1 MLIFFSLFLL
11 HGYLINGHD
20 VITESISKTEGS
32 PKSLPVS
39 AFAFRES
46 IARLSTRND
55 LFRQQRMHHD
65 HVHEVTFVIQ
75 QRNME
80 LLTAVLHDVSNPLS
94 ENYGQHMTKD
104 EVTTMTSN
112 PEAHKAVTDYLLTVG
127 AIINPEDVGIDYI
140 RASASIAVWEKT
152 FDTHFFEFHQ
162 IQLNGNTE
170 KFVRAEKYSILM
182 VLDSH
187 VQSVFNTIQMP
198 YRLSGSLPKL
208 TTPPAVTNA
217 KGALVDPT
225 ATMTTPA
232 KLKQFYNLTTQGS
245 YNSTQCVYATINQY
259 FSPSDLDLF
268 QKTFGLQSK
277 AVAGSI
283 GGHSSNAGC
292 VKNSDSCAEGNL
304 DVQYMMAVSPDSPT
318 TYWYSDLDFSAWLV
332 TVAALSKPPLVLSI
346 SYGAEEDS
354 VSTSELDAFNT
365 EAIKLGS
372 MGVSIVLAS
381 GDDGALSDNVRQ
393 SGQSACGYT
402 PIFPAS
408 CPYVVAVGGTAVSLS
423 LIEVE
428 LLFSQ
433 FNASVDISFS

>member
-1 MLIFFSLFLL
+1 MLRLFSLLLL

-20 VITESISKTEGS
+20 VITESIQKIDGS
-32 PKSLPVS
+32 PKILQVS

-46 IARLSTRND
+46 IARLSTRTD
-55 LFRQQRMHHD
+55 LFRQQRMHHEY
-65 HVHEVTFVIQ
+65 VHEVTFVIQ

-80 LLTAVLHDVSNPLS
+80 LLTEVLHDVSNPLS
-94 ENYGQHMTKD
+94 ANYGQHMTKE
-104 EVTTMTSN
+104 EVTSMTSN
-112 PEAHKAVTDYLLTVG
+112 PEAHKAVTDYLNTLG
-127 AIINPEDVGIDYI
+127 AIINSEDLGSDYI
-140 RASASIAVWEKT
+140 RASASISVWEKT
-152 FDTHFFEFHQ
+152 FDTHFFEYHQ
-162 IQLNGNTE
+162 MQLNGNTE
-170 KFVRAEKYSILM
+170 KFVRAEKYSIPM

-187 VQSVFNTIQMP
+187 VESVFNTIQMP
-198 YRLSGSLPKL
+198 YRLSGSFPKL

-217 KGALVDPT
+217 KGALADTT
-225 ATMTTPA
+225 ATMTTPI
-232 KLKQFYNLTTQGS
+232 KLKQYYNLTTQGS
-245 YNSTQCVYATINQY
+245 ANSTQCVYATINQY

-277 AVAGSI
+277 PVAGSI
-283 GGHSSNAGC
+283 GGHSSNAKC
-292 VKNSDSCAEGNL
+292 AKSSDSCAEGNL
-304 DVQYMMAVSPDSPT
+304 DVQYMVAVSPGSPT

-332 TVAALSKPPLVLSI
+332 TVSALSQPPLVISI

-365 EAIKLGS
+365 QAIKLGA

-408 CPYVVAVGGTAVSLS
+408 CPYIVAVGGTAVRPI
-423 LIEVE
+423 LIEVVF
-428 LLFSQ
+428 LRSH
-433 FNASVDISFS
+433 